1 MCKKCPQLL
10 WEKSMSSGLE
20 KKIRKGFLERIMFEL
35 RSQQWGR
42 AGKNSVLMRERFT
55 KNTGDE
61 GSCTENTAMLN
72 LSCQLDSIYNHLET
86 YL

>member
-1 MCKKCPQLL
+1 MYHDLIIMCKKCPQLL

-42 AGKNSVLMRERFT
+42 AGKKQCIDEREIY
-55 KNTGDE
+55 
-61 GSCTENTAMLN
+61 TEH
-72 LSCQLDSIYNHLET
+72 S
-86 YL
+86 